1 MFNQGVN
8 LDEGEKKKK
17 KARESK
23 AVHPEARLEPM
34 NSGPFVDVA
43 ELV

>member
-17 KARESK
+17 TCVSK
-23 AVHPEARLEPM
+23 AVHPEALLEPM